1 MVYRLL
7 LSVLLLT
14 LAGCATQQTLT
25 APQRAADGGLK
36 QTYYQ
41 FETTAHDGKRIGF
54 TVYQPQLAAGQ
65 SAPLVLHTH
74 GFGLSRMKRPLA
86 SLYGAVIP
94 TGQAAKRAW
103 HEGYWVLSWDQ
114 RGHGDSEG
122 AIRVADPELEIR
134 DISTLIDWAQANL
147 PQLAQRDG
155 DPLIGMVGESYG
167 GGVQYL
173 AAARDKRIDAI
184 VPFTTWYDLEA
195 ALGPNGVPKN
205 GWLGILNLGGDWWNW
220 NKFDPAIRQAYRDS
234 KEGRLTPEIYGFLN
248 QHRLKWYCDNGQA
261 PKADALIIQGFR
273 DVLFNFNEALKAQ
286 QCLEA
291 AGRDARIIGQ
301 DGGHLLPLAQSS
313 PGLYPP
319 VWYVADEVR
328 CQGRELELL
337 GLVQHWFDAKLKGK
351 TEALAEVPTL
361 CIDEAPVTELAALQA
376 TEAYPLPTVALAA
389 GGRFEWLFRPL
400 DHVGNWFVPS
410 RLPADWAQPVG
421 SALRPAK
428 LPLTVVQQD
437 SWLVGVPRLQL
448 TLTPTDDP
456 EASATVFVHLAAWR
470 PGSGSYRVL
479 SEQVTPFDNAK
490 AKARQQAF
498 QQLGM
503 KLEADPLSQ
512 AIELPAVRAQLQAGE
527 VLGLVI
533 SSYSSQFA
541 RGGAWSAKASL
552 AGALSLPKLQP
563 TVPVRLGER

>member
-1 MVYRLL
+1 MMSRLL
-7 LSVLLLT
+7 LSALVLL
-14 LAGCATQQTLT
+14 LAGCATQRTLPT
-25 APQRAADGGLK
+25 PARTTDGGLK
-36 QTYYQ
+36 ETYYQ
-41 FETTAHDGKRIGF
+41 FETLAHDGKRIGF
-54 TVYQPQLAAGQ
+54 TVYQPKLAAGQ
-65 SAPLVLHTH
+65 TAPLVLHTH

-122 AIRVADPELEIR
+122 EIRVADPEREIR

-167 GGVQYL
+167 GGVQYI

-184 VPFTTWYDLEA
+184 VPFTTWYDLES

-234 KEGRLTPEIYGFLN
+234 KEGRLTAEIYGFLN

-261 PKADALIIQGFR
+261 PQADALIIQGFR

-286 QCLEA
+286 QCLQA
-291 AGRDARIIGQ
+291 AGRDARVIGQ

-319 VWYVADEVR
+319 VWYVADQIR
-328 CQGRELELL
+328 CQGREVELL
-337 GLVQHWFDAKLKGK
+337 DLVQHWFDAKLKGDA
-351 TEALAEVPTL
+351 EALAQVPTL
-361 CIDEAPVTELAALQA
+361 CIDGAPVTEFAALRA
-376 TEAYPLPTVALAA
+376 TESYPLPTVELEA
-389 GGRFEWLFRPL
+389 GGRFEWLFQPL
-400 DHVGNWFVPS
+400 DHVGNWFRPS
-410 RLPADWAQPVG
+410 RLPADWAQPDS
-421 SALRPAK
+421 SALRPAR
-428 LPLTVVQQD
+428 LPLTVIQHD
-437 SWLVGVPRLQL
+437 GWLVGVPRIQL
-448 TLTPTDDP
+448 AIAPADP
-456 EASATVFVHLAAWR
+456 QAPSTVFVHLAAWT

-490 AKARQQAF
+490 AQVRQQAY
-498 QQLGM
+498 QSLGL
-503 KLEADPLSQ
+503 KLEVDPLTQ
-512 AIELPAVRAQLQAGE
+512 EIELPAVRAELKAGE
-527 VLGLVI
+527 VLGLVV

-541 RGGAWSAKASL
+541 RGGEWHTKTTLS
-552 AGALSLPKLQP
+552 GTLSLPKLQ
-563 TVPVRLGER
+563 TESPVQLGER